1 MIQDTELR
9 ILEAAERLFL
19 KQGFKATTTSQ
30 IAKEAG
36 CNQAL
41 VHYYYRTK
49 EKLFESIWIGKVK
62 LLVSS
67 ISDMH
72 LSYNSIEELVSDII
86 NAHWNF
92 LASNTDLMLFVLREM
107 LDGVKFEHEQVME
120 EIWKSLGTTLSAID
134 TILDKEIKEGKINP
148 ISSRNLLLTIFS
160 LDVFPFILSSLLK
173 DKIAAFDNGMADEI
187 ENRKEEVIKT
197 VLARLRK

>member
-107 LDGVKFEHEQVME
+107 LDGVKFGHEQVME